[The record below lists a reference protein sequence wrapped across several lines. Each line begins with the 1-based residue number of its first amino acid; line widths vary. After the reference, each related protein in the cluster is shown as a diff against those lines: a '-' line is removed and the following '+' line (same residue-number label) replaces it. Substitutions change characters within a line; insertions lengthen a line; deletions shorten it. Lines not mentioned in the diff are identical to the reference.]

1 MSLKKITEYDIIKMS
16 DKNYSPFKSLKN
28 KIHEEIKEC
37 VINKFIKKIYE
48 QQKEI
53 AELKFQL
60 ENIIKHS
67 LIIIKKC
74 LQKKNLFPE
83 KQISLS
89 YENDNH
95 LCHERSIDNNMSSE
109 FKPSMIRN
117 AMSLTEEKKTQKS
130 RINDKSHVDMNLK
143 ILKKY
148 LNQNSKINPI
158 NKNNILFKYR
168 ESLNSLN
175 GMKYKNKTRNNLY
188 NNSTF
193 FSEKQNE
200 TFFID
205 KDNHRIEP
213 INNSN
218 LRKII
223 NISSFEKKDKS
234 QDIIN
239 KYRNTHVYAQHSF
252 FAENNIEN
260 GKEKN
265 LYMNNNKG
273 ENRIRLLKK
282 SDINKISNIKRNTS
296 KNIKAFNKIN
306 LLRNANNLSNNILNY
321 YSTEKSGDKMKSIFS
336 EKKNIFS
343 HSYSKTNENEKLG
356 NNNTLTNTHMSG
368 IGKINE
374 IILKMKEIK
383 KSSPD
388 VQNIPQKKHKVKK
401 KINIFET
408 SKSNIPNCS
417 SISERFSD
425 SKRNLNNGNK
435 KNGKEKRKKN
445 IKIHFDNK
453 KVESI
458 INIKEINYGDDKYD
472 NSLETIYNPTF
483 TSFLNRKARDENGE
497 SVK

>member
-1 MSLKKITEYDIIKMS
+1 
-16 DKNYSPFKSLKN
+16 
-28 KIHEEIKEC
+28 
-37 VINKFIKKIYE
+37 
-48 QQKEI
+48 
-53 AELKFQL
+53 
-60 ENIIKHS
+60 
-67 LIIIKKC
+67 
-74 LQKKNLFPE
+74 
-83 KQISLS
+83 
-89 YENDNH
+89 
-95 LCHERSIDNNMSSE
+95 
-109 FKPSMIRN
+109 
-117 AMSLTEEKKTQKS
+117 
-130 RINDKSHVDMNLK
+130 
-143 ILKKY
+143 
-148 LNQNSKINPI
+148 
-158 NKNNILFKYR
+158 
-168 ESLNSLN
+168 
-175 GMKYKNKTRNNLY
+175 
-188 NNSTF
+188 
-193 FSEKQNE
+193 
-200 TFFID
+200 
-205 KDNHRIEP
+205 
-213 INNSN
+213 
-218 LRKII
+218 
-223 NISSFEKKDKS
+223 
-234 QDIIN
+234 
-239 KYRNTHVYAQHSF
+239 
-252 FAENNIEN
+252 
-260 GKEKN
+260 
-265 LYMNNNKG
+265 MNNNKG

-368 IGKINE
+368 IGKFNE

-417 SISERFSD
+417 SISERLSD